1 MITNP
6 IDYYNAI
13 SQINDKNKP
22 HYAIL
27 LPTDETIFEVDL
39 ETRKVEAPKFLSLHS
54 DNYAETIYFK
64 VDRFYDNMD
73 LADTVCSIQYINSG
87 IKGDEGRSYLV
98 PFFDITTYKEQNK
111 ILFPWQISGEVA
123 RAPGNIT
130 FSIRFFKLN
139 DLNQYIYEINTLPAV
154 SKILAGLD
162 IDLDQYDDKYENSD
176 IITNLQNR
184 IDELSRM
191 SDLYWIEV

>member
-1 MITNP
+1 MITSP
-6 IDYYNAI
+6 LDYYNAI
-13 SQINDKNKP
+13 DQIKDKNKP

-27 LPTDETIFEVDL
+27 LPTDETIYEIDL
-39 ETRKVEAPKFLSLHS
+39 STRKVEAPKFLSLQS

-73 LADTVCSIQYINSG
+73 LADTVCSIQYQNSG
-87 IKGDEGRSYLV
+87 IKDDEGRMYLV
-98 PFFDITTYKEQNK
+98 PFFDITTYKKEKK

-139 DLNQYIYEINTLPAV
+139 DLGQYIYKVNTLPAT

-162 IDLDQYDDKYENSD
+162 LNLDQYDNEYKNSD
-176 IITNLQNR
+176 IITNLQNS
-184 IDELSRM
+184 INTLSNQIGV
-191 SDLYWIEV
+191 YWIEV

>member
-1 MITNP
+1 MITSP
-6 IDYYNAI
+6 LDYYNTI
-13 SQINDKNKP
+13 TQIKDKNKP

-27 LPTDETIFEVDL
+27 LPTDETIYEVDL
-39 ETRKVEAPKFLSLHS
+39 STRKVEAPKFLSLQS

-64 VDRFYDNMD
+64 IDRFYDNMD
-73 LADTVCSIQYINSG
+73 LADTVCSIQYQNSS
-87 IKGDEGRSYLV
+87 IKDDEGRMYLV
-98 PFFDITTYKEQNK
+98 PFFDITTYKEEKK

-139 DLNQYIYEINTLPAV
+139 DLGQYIYEINTLPAT

-162 IDLDQYDDKYENSD
+162 LDLDQYDDEYKNSD
-176 IITNLQNR
+176 IITNLQNS
-184 IDELSRM
+184 INTLSNQVGV
-191 SDLYWIEV
+191 YWIEV